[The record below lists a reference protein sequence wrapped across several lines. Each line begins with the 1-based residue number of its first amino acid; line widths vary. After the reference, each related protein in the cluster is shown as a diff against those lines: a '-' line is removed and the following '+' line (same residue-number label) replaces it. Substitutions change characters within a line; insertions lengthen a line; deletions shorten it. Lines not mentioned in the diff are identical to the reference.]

1 MGGVRIAHDILPFAH
16 PCTTALDLEATL
28 WVVIPD
34 GIGPR
39 SDSLLLPRTEDRFH
53 LERDER
59 ESAVNYAWDMK
70 RLAQLRATID
80 RYPRFLDGGIA
91 LALGIIAQ
99 LSLWLEWSSADP
111 QSALAVPV
119 ASALLVLLIVPLIWR
134 RRFPYAVLITCTLV
148 LVTAAAIQVPG
159 LAWTVNAW
167 ALAFY
172 SAGVYGQERWRT
184 PLRAIAL
191 ASFMGVVVYQF
202 VWLDQNTYR
211 DSPAFLLIVPILA
224 NLLIGAA
231 TWWFSDEVRL
241 SRERHAQLAA
251 RTLQLE
257 QERELN
263 ARRAVLE
270 ERVRIARELHDVV
283 AHHVSLMG
291 VQAGAARRVLPSDP
305 TKSEEMLNAIENT
318 SREAVTELHRLLG
331 FLRREEEDGL
341 APQPSL
347 QQIDALLTQ
356 MRDAGL
362 PVTLSIDGEPRP
374 LPPGIDL
381 SAFRIVQ
388 EALTNTLKHAGPAR
402 ANVAIRY
409 ADRALEIEVSDDGI
423 GAPNGSLLAGN
434 GMVGMRE
441 RVNLLGGRFDASPLP
456 GAGFRVQASLP
467 LDARPA

>member
-1 MGGVRIAHDILPFAH
+1 M
-16 PCTTALDLEATL
+16 
-28 WVVIPD
+28 D
-34 GIGPR
+34 G
-39 SDSLLLPRTEDRFH
+39 
-53 LERDER
+53 
-59 ESAVNYAWDMK
+59 A
-70 RLAQLRATID
+70 
-80 RYPRFLDGGIA
+80 IA
-91 LALGIIAQ
+91 LALGVVAL
-99 LSLWLEWSSADP
+99 LSLWLEWSIADP
-111 QSALAVPV
+111 APVISIPIAVTLLI
-119 ASALLVLLIVPLIWR
+119 LLVIPLIWR
-134 RRFPYAVLITCTLV
+134 RRYPYAMLVTCTAIMVGASLV
-148 LVTAAAIQVPG
+148 KVPG

-167 ALAFY
+167 ALAFF

-184 PLRAIAL
+184 PVRVIAL
-191 ASFMGVVVYQF
+191 AAFIGVVFYEF
-202 VWLDQNTYR
+202 AWL
-211 DSPAFLLIVPILA
+211 SPRRYDVSPEFLLIVPILA
-224 NLLIGAA
+224 NMLVGGAA
-231 TWWFSDEVRL
+231 WWFSDAVRV
-241 SRERHAQLAA
+241 SREREVQLAA
-251 RTLQLE
+251 RTRQLE
-257 QERELN
+257 LERESN

-305 TKSEEMLNAIENT
+305 TKSEEMLNAIEIT

-356 MRDAGL
+356 MQDAGL
-362 PVTLSIDGEPRP
+362 PVTLTIEGEPRP
-374 LPPGIDL
+374 LPPGVDL

-423 GAPNGSLLAGN
+423 GALTASSPAGN
-434 GMVGMRE
+434 GMLGMRE
-441 RVNLLGGRFDASPLP
+441 RVGLLGGWLDIGPQP

-467 LDARPA
+467 LDANLV